1 MIRGIHALS
10 LLDLKTAGKLVKNQE
25 QIYQLHETLNVMRL
39 DEQNALNRRL
49 VRKTQDGT
57 LGRPDAPADDSQG
70 GTTVAST
77 EEEET
82 DKVSFGDTT
91 NTYNL
96 EDKSGSKSSLAP
108 WILAAALGGAGLG
121 ALAAMLPS
129 LLNPTQPTPVVVSP
143 SNDTDTL
150 YDLQFKEEETQK

>member
-1 MIRGIHALS
+1 MIRGIQALS

-39 DEQNALNRRL
+39 NEQNALNRRL

-57 LGRPDAPADDSQG
+57 LGRPDVAVPADQQG
-70 GTTVAST
+70 SADMTPTD
-77 EEEET
+77 EEEA

-91 NTYNL
+91 TTYNL
-96 EDKSGSKSSLAP
+96 EDKSGTKSSLIP
-108 WILAAALGGAGLG
+108 WILTAALGGAGLG

-150 YDLQFKEEETQK
+150 YDLQFKEEN